1 MESSLA
7 YQYEY
12 PEELI
17 NGEAVAMSPSPAHNH
32 IWVANNLNFIFGNY
46 LRGKKCRVYPDGFD
60 VHLSKKD
67 IFKPDMMVVCDRDKI
82 KPNGIYGAPDLVV
95 EVLSRSTAHRDK
107 GYKKDT
113 YAKSGVREYW
123 LVDPGNESIEVYLN
137 ADGVFT
143 LDNIYFNHYPE
154 WELERLSE
162 AERAAIPTHFRC
174 SLFGDLEIALA
185 DVFDGLL
192 PSS

>member
-46 LRGKKCRVYPDGFD
+46 LRGKKCRVYPGGFD

-107 GYKKDT
+107 GYKKDL
-113 YAKSGVREYW
+113 YERYGVLEYW
-123 LVDPGNESIEVYLN
+123 IVSPTERTVEVYLLE
-137 ADGVFT
+137 DGQYR
-143 LDNIYFNHYPE
+143 LD
-154 WELERLSE
+154 ELLAQKE
-162 AERAAIPTHFRC
+162 AIGKMA
-174 SLFGDLEIALA
+174 
-185 DVFDGLL
+185 V
-192 PSS
+192 

>member
-1 MESSLA
+1 MESNLA

-123 LVDPGNESIEVYLN
+123 LVNVAEKSVEQYFLEDSSFELHDIYTVYPDYMLEVM
-137 ADGVFT
+137 D
-143 LDNIYFNHYPE
+143 E
-154 WELERLSE
+154 E
-162 AERAAIPTHFRC
+162 ERAAVVTKFRC
-174 SLFGDLEIALA
+174 SLYKDLEITL
-185 DVFDGLL
+185 DDIFEDTF
-192 PSS
+192 

>member
-1 MESSLA
+1 MESNLA

-67 IFKPDMMVVCDRDKI
+67 IFKPDMMDVCDRDKI

-143 LDNIYFNHYPE
+143 LDNTITRNGSWNAFPKRNA
-154 WELERLSE
+154 RLSRRISG
-162 AERAAIPTHFRC
+162 AVY
-174 SLFGDLEIALA
+174 LA
-185 DVFDGLL
+185 TWKLRL
-192 PSS
+192 PMFSTAFFPLPDSR

>member
-1 MESSLA
+1 
-7 YQYEY
+7 
-12 PEELI
+12 
-17 NGEAVAMSPSPAHNH
+17 
-32 IWVANNLNFIFGNY
+32 
-46 LRGKKCRVYPDGFD
+46 
-60 VHLSKKD
+60 
-67 IFKPDMMVVCDRDKI
+67 MVVCDRSKI
-82 KPNGIYGAPDLVV
+82 HPNGVHGAPDLVV
-95 EVLSRSTAHRDK
+95 EVISPGTARNDR
-107 GYKKDT
+107 GKKMKA
-113 YAKSGVREYW
+113 YEGAGVREYW

>member
-1 MESSLA
+1 MENDFV
-7 YQYEY
+7 YHDEY

-17 NGEAVAMSPSPAHNH
+17 DGRVVVMSPGPAHNH
-32 IWVANNLNFIFGNY
+32 VQIAGNLSFIFKNY
-46 LRGKKCRVYPDGFD
+46 LHGKECRVYPDGFD

-67 IFKPDMMVVCDRDKI
+67 IFKPDMMIVCDHSKI
-82 KPNGIYGAPDLVV
+82 KSDGVYGAPDLVV

-162 AERAAIPTHFRC
+162 AERATIPTHFRC